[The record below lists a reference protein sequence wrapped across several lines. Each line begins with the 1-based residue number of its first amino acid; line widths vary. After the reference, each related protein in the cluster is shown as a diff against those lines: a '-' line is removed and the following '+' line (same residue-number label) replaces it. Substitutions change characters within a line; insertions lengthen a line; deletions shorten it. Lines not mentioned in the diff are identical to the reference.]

1 MKKNRKE
8 AVALK
13 YNPQEDQAP
22 KVIAKGKGLIAEKII
37 SIAKEHQIQIYE
49 DPDLIKTLM
58 VIDIGEYIP
67 EDLYE
72 AIAEILAFIYRLN
85 RDAPI

>member
-72 AIAEILAFIYRLN
+72 AIAEVLAFIYRLN